1 MIEKQAFEIVIAQER
16 QILDIQVRQDR
27 ARLRELLHPD
37 FEEFGASWR
46 IWDLE
51 SVIEA
56 LTSEKDPQ
64 EILGSD
70 FEGVILAPNLILLKF
85 RTEAGGRVCLRSS
98 IWMQGEDGNWKLR
111 FHQGTVVSQN

>member
-1 MIEKQAFEIVIAQER
+1 MGEKKSIELVIAQER

-37 FEEFGASWR
+37 FEEFGASGR

-64 EILGSD
+64 EIIGSD

>member
-1 MIEKQAFEIVIAQER
+1 MGEKKSIELVIARER

-27 ARLRELLHPD
+27 ARLRELLHPE
-37 FEEFGASWR
+37 FEEFGASGR

-51 SVIEA
+51 SVIDA
-56 LTSEKDPQ
+56 LASEKDPQ
-64 EILGSD
+64 EIVGSD
-70 FEGVILAPNLILLKF
+70 FEGVILAPSLILLKF

-98 IWMQGEDGNWKLR
+98 IWMLGEEGKWKLR

>member
-1 MIEKQAFEIVIAQER
+1 MLQ
-16 QILDIQVRQDR
+16 
-27 ARLRELLHPD
+27 
-37 FEEFGASWR
+37 GR

-98 IWMQGEDGNWKLR
+98 IWMQDKDGQWKLR